1 MHALYL
7 LWWVQEK
14 HVPPAVV
21 ASVMATGNVT
31 LMLAEVPT
39 GWFADRFGHRA
50 SLIVGSGIQIVAM
63 LWCWLGEGLVGL
75 AIASALVAVADAFRS
90 GADQALV
97 YRSCVALDCERDF
110 QRLEARANAAEL
122 CGLLA
127 LLLAGGAIV
136 GTWGFAA
143 GWMAETALSAA
154 GLGIAW
160 SMAEPPPGADAPD
173 DEDAGGA
180 AGRHS
185 FLSTKLALIVVP
197 AACIGALAGAA
208 AFVAQTAADG
218 TALGLT
224 ALVAVITLAE
234 AAGSMLSTRVQDAG
248 ARQQFAILAA
258 AATAWVAA
266 LAVPGALV
274 PAAVLLSFL
283 FGLSEPL
290 RDTAIQR
297 AAPDDARARAA
308 SLASACATA
317 AEAIALPL
325 AGLWAGRRRSR

>member
-21 ASVMATGNVT
+21 ASVMAAGNVT

-50 SLIVGSGIQIVAM
+50 SLIVGSAIQIVAM
-63 LWCWLGEGLVGL
+63 LWCWLGEGVAGL
-75 AIASALVAVADAFRS
+75 AIAAALVAVADAFRS

-122 CGLLA
+122 CGLLS
-127 LLLAGGAIV
+127 LLLVGGAIV

-143 GWMAETALSAA
+143 GWIAETALSAV

-160 SMAEPPPGADAPD
+160 AMAEPPGADSPD

-180 AGRHS
+180 AVRNF

-197 AACIGALAGAA
+197 ASCIGALSGAA
-208 AFVAQTAADG
+208 AFVAQTAAEG
-218 TALGLT
+218 TAVRLT
-224 ALVAVITLAE
+224 VLVAVITLAE
-234 AAGSMLSTRVQDAG
+234 AGGSILSARVHDAG

-258 AATAWVAA
+258 AAAAWVAA
-266 LAVPGALV
+266 LAVPGAFL

-297 AAPDDARARAA
+297 AAPDGARARAA

-325 AGLWAGRRRSR
+325 AGLCAGRSRSR